1 MAIKELHLPT
11 FCKLYFL
18 PRIIHNI
25 MDKNLIVVGEL
36 HQDLFYRTKMFT
48 ELADL
53 LAKALNEKKPS
64 LTDTQTL
71 TSFILKVLDESPKK
85 INGEMYTKRGGNGNN
100 SAEAMIKLNVP
111 VKLMTTVGEGV
122 NWMFEELEQLNIN
135 PELIFHQKAPTP
147 ISTIIEDPNITKIL
161 VAPNAKEKMNFNH
174 VKFSKSMFEDSGII
188 FFTPMADKYTK
199 VLEFING
206 MDIIKTF
213 TLELQKIT
221 NFEQFKSVVSRKT
234 DIMFANLN
242 DAAMVVRGS
251 NAVFDDTPE
260 QRLKSVDAEF
270 KSYSRVRVYTLGKY
284 GSWIC
289 IGNDGK
295 YEHTDVFNVKV
306 VNRTGAGDTYAAGFL
321 AYLYKNLQDSAQ
333 FIQMN
338 DADLLKILKEAS
350 VFGSKAAAIKISTGS
365 APSYQEIQNFIV

>member
-1 MAIKELHLPT
+1 
-11 FCKLYFL
+11 
-18 PRIIHNI
+18 

-36 HQDLFYRTKMFT
+36 HQDLFYRTNIFT
-48 ELADL
+48 DLADL
-53 LAKALNEKKPS
+53 LAKALSEKKPD
-64 LTDTQTL
+64 LIDMKTL
-71 TSFILKVLDESPKK
+71 RSFILKVFDESPKK
-85 INGEMYTKRGGNGNN
+85 INGDMYTKRGGNGNN
-100 SAEAMIKLNVP
+100 SAEGMIKLNIP

-122 NWMFEELEQLNIN
+122 NWMFDELERLKVN

-147 ISTIIEDPNITKIL
+147 ISTIIEDPNITKIF

-174 VKFSKSMFEDSGII
+174 VKFSKVMFEDSCII

-206 MDIIKTF
+206 MDIIKAF

-221 NFEQFKSVVSRKT
+221 SFDQFKAVVTRKT

-242 DAAMVVRGS
+242 DAAMVVRGL
-251 NAVFDDTPE
+251 NTLLDDPLD

-270 KSYSRVRVYTLGKY
+270 KSYSRIRVYTLGKY

-289 IGNDGK
+289 IGDDGK
-295 YEHTDVFNVKV
+295 YEHTDVFNVNV

-321 AYLYKNLQDSAQ
+321 AYLYNHLRDSAQ
-333 FIQMN
+333 FIQMT
-338 DADLLKILKEAS
+338 DDELLKILKEAS
-350 VFGSKAAAIKISTGS
+350 IFGSKAAAIKISTGS
-365 APSYQEIQNFIV
+365 APSYEEIQKFPK

>member
-1 MAIKELHLPT
+1 MNDH
-11 FCKLYFL
+11 
-18 PRIIHNI
+18 
-25 MDKNLIVVGEL
+25 LIVVGEL
-36 HQDLFYRTKMFT
+36 HQDLFYRSKMFT

-53 LAKALNEKKPS
+53 LVKALSDARPDLSNPS
-64 LTDTQTL
+64 ALRT
-71 TSFILKVLDESPKK
+71 FILKAIDESPKK

-100 SAEAMIKLNVP
+100 SAEGMIKLNIL

-174 VKFSKSMFEDSGII
+174 VKFSKSMFEGSSII

-206 MDIIKTF
+206 MNLIKSF

-221 NFEQFKSVVSRKT
+221 TFDQFKAVVTRKM

-242 DAAMVVRGS
+242 DATMVVRGLDA
-251 NAVFDDTPE
+251 NLNDALEV
-260 QRLKSVDAEF
+260 RLRDIDNHF
-270 KSYSRVRVYTLGKY
+270 KEYSRVRVYTLGKY

-289 IGNDGK
+289 IGDDGL
-295 YEHTDVFNVKV
+295 YEHTEVFNVNV

-321 AYLYKNLQDSAQ
+321 AYLYNTLQDPSQ
-333 FIQMN
+333 FIGME
-338 DADLLKILKEAS
+338 DRKLMKILKDAS
-350 VFGSKAAAIKISTGS
+350 VFGSKAAAIKVSTGS
-365 APSYQEIQNFIV
+365 APTYQEILDFKP